1 MKKLARRSQIGA
13 LLGLSLFS
21 LAACQTPAPVV
32 PPPPDP
38 PPEPGATQQAPK
50 EAAAPPPED
59 PSFRKTPPQ
68 SGGDMPFI
76 APKIDEARLSNGLRV
91 LYVMRREMPV
101 VAVNIVVN
109 RGAEQEPA
117 SGLTSTMASMM
128 LSGTKQ
134 RSAIKLSEELGA
146 IGARYGAWADHD
158 GVGLTAQ
165 ALREKAPELFAILA
179 DVVLNP
185 AFDPA
190 ELERERAR
198 RLTSILQQ
206 ADQPGVLL
214 QNAIT
219 ERLYPAGH
227 PYREPLIG
235 TEASVKAIKPADLA
249 RQHAALFRPEHT
261 TVTIAGNIDKAA
273 ALALVEKSFAAWKG
287 QGTPAKTPKDPPAV
301 GKGEKRVF
309 LVDRPGATQSYV
321 AVTLAGVPR
330 KNPDFDA
337 LMVMNTLLGGQ
348 FTSRLNL
355 NLREKHAYTYGAR
368 SGFDMRHGSGPF
380 TAGGAIMTPAT
391 APAVKEIFA
400 EIERLR
406 KELVSAED
414 LADAKANLVRQL
426 PARFETAGETAGT
439 LASLSVQGL
448 PLDELATRP
457 SRISKISAEDVKRVA
472 EKYLRPDQMRVIV
485 VGDAAVVEKELAA
498 LDLGGVEVRKAPA
511 KKDAKAEPKK
521 EAAKGAPVG
530 PTGRPKVNL
539 GR

>member
-13 LLGLSLFS
+13 LLGLSLLS

-38 PPEPGATQQAPK
+38 PPDPVATQDAPK
-50 EAAAPPPED
+50 EAAAPPED

-68 SGGDMPFI
+68 SGGDLPFI

-109 RGAEQEPA
+109 RGAEQESAP
-117 SGLTSTMASMM
+117 GLTSTMASMM

-146 IGARYGAWADHD
+146 LGVRYGAWADHD

-165 ALREKAPELFAILA
+165 ALRDKAPELFAVLA

-235 TEASVKAIKPADLA
+235 TEASVKAFKPADLA
-249 RQHAALFRPEHT
+249 RQHAALFQPEHT
-261 TVTIAGNIDKAA
+261 TITIAGDIDKDA
-273 ALALVEKSFAAWKG
+273 ALALVEKSFGAWKG
-287 QGTPAKTPKDPPAV
+287 KTTAAKALKDPPAV

-321 AVTLAGVPR
+321 AVTLVGVPR

-391 APAVKEIFA
+391 AKAVTEIFA

-406 KELVSAED
+406 KEPVSAED

-426 PARFETAGETAGT
+426 PARFETAGDTAGT

>member
-1 MKKLARRSQIGA
+1 MLARRSQIGA
-13 LLGLSLFS
+13 LLGLALFS

-38 PPEPGATQQAPK
+38 PPEPGTTQEAPK

-68 SGGDMPFI
+68 SGGDTPFI
-76 APKIDEARLSNGLRV
+76 APKIDEARLPNGLRV

-109 RGAEQEPA
+109 RGAEQESAP
-117 SGLTSTMASMM
+117 GLTSAMASMM

-165 ALREKAPELFAILA
+165 ALRDKTPELFTILA

-190 ELERERAR
+190 ELERERTR
-198 RLTSILQQ
+198 RLTAILQQ

-227 PYREPLIG
+227 AYRDPLIG

-261 TVTIAGNIDKAA
+261 TVTIAGDIDKAA

-368 SGFDMRHGSGPF
+368 SGFDMRHGPGPF

-439 LASLSVQGL
+439 LASLAVQGL
-448 PLDELATRP
+448 ALDELATRP

-521 EAAKGAPVG
+521 DAAKGAPVG
-530 PTGRPKVNL
+530 PTGRPRVNL

>member
-1 MKKLARRSQIGA
+1 VKKLIRRSPLAA
-13 LLGLSLFS
+13 LVALT
-21 LAACQTPAPVV
+21 LAACTTPQPVV

-38 PPEPGATQQAPK
+38 PQDPVATNDSSK

-59 PSFRKTPPQ
+59 PAFRKTPPE
-68 SGGDMPFI
+68 GGPDKPFI
-76 APKIDEARLSNGLRV
+76 APMIEEARLSNGLRV
-91 LYVMRREMPV
+91 LYVLRREMPV
-101 VAVNIVVN
+101 VAVNVVVN
-109 RGAEQEPA
+109 RGAEQEKAP
-117 SGLTSTMASMM
+117 GLTSTMASMM
-128 LSGTKQ
+128 LSGTKS

-146 IGARYGAWADHD
+146 LGVRYGAWADHD
-158 GVGLTAQ
+158 GVGVTAQ
-165 ALREKAPELFAILA
+165 VLRDKAADLMPILA

-190 ELERERAR
+190 ELERERTR

-227 PYREPLIG
+227 AYRDPLIG
-235 TEASVKAIKPADLA
+235 TEASVKALKPADLA
-249 RQHAALFRPEHT
+249 RHHEALFRPEHA
-261 TVTIAGNIDKAA
+261 TVTIAGDIDKAA
-273 ALALVEKSFAAWKG
+273 ALALVEKSFSAWKG
-287 QGTPAKTPKDPPAV
+287 KGTEAKAPKDPPAV

-321 AVTLAGVPR
+321 AVSLVGVSR

-368 SGFDMRHGSGPF
+368 SGFDMRHGPGPF

-406 KELVSAED
+406 KEAVSTQD

-439 LASLSVQGL
+439 LASLAIQGL

-457 SRISKISAEDVKRVA
+457 SRISRITAEDVKRVA

-498 LDLGGVEVRKAPA
+498 LDLGGVEVRKAPP
-511 KKDAKAEPKK
+511 KKDTKPEPKK
-521 EAAKGAPVG
+521 EAAVG

-539 GR
+539 KK